1 MKYTSSIELTANQYK
16 QLSTLMELDL
26 GDKSDATKEKIDE
39 LEAMEPTAPQTMTW
53 NFDNSN
59 AVIIEVMQR
68 NNKFVGDVYMFDTTG
83 EQNAVEYLGELS
95 NLTEMEVTYKKD
107 TYICEINVTD
117 EAVTDEAEA

>member
-1 MKYTSSIELTANQYK
+1 MEYTASIDLTSNQYK
-16 QLSTLMELDL
+16 QLATLMELDL
-26 GDKSDATKEKIDE
+26 GDKSDTTKEKIDE

-59 AVIIEVMQR
+59 AIIVEVMQR
-68 NNKFVGDVYMFDTTG
+68 NNEFVGDVYMFDTTG

-95 NLTEMEVTYKKD
+95 SLAEMKLSYKKD

-117 EAVTDEAEA
+117 EAEA

>member
-1 MKYTSSIELTANQYK
+1 MEHTSSIDLTPNQYK
-16 QLSTLMELDL
+16 QLTTLMELDL

-59 AVIIEVMQR
+59 AIIVEVMQR

-83 EQNAVEYLGELS
+83 EQNAVEYLGELP
-95 NLTEMEVTYKKD
+95 NLEEMKLSYKED
-107 TYICEINVTD
+107 TYVCEINVTD
-117 EAVTDEAEA
+117 EVEA